1 MPAPRHT
8 GNDRITSLAH
18 RALAHLEQAM
28 EAAGNDNDHGSVLG
42 AFEGAEDIHNDL
54 ADALRRCSG
63 RSQRLV
69 ARIGRWEAGY
79 REVKMLE
86 G

>member
-28 EAAGNDNDHGSVLG
+28 AAAGDYNDHGSVLG

-54 ADALRRCSG
+54 ADALARCSE
-63 RSQRLV
+63 RSQKLV
-69 ARIGRWEAGY
+69 ARIERWESGE
-79 REVKMLE
+79 REAKRLE
-86 G
+86 E

>member
-8 GNDRITSLAH
+8 GNDRITSIAH

-28 EAAGNDNDHGSVLG
+28 AAVENYNDHGSVLG

-54 ADALRRCSG
+54 ADALRRCSE

-69 ARIGRWEAGY
+69 ARIEKWEAGE
-79 REVKMLE
+79 REVAMLE
-86 G
+86 E